1 MFLRET
7 HPGEDQHK
15 TTYSYYVEPYIRLPT
30 ATPIVR
36 PRAVACLALDTHALA
51 IRANNRHG
59 QEGRQERVYPLHLV
73 PRARGKHSRCVL
85 GRQGVWVASRRGGVI
100 CHILKRCD
108 FVVDLVTSKTLDV
121 FWGGRVC
128 GWRRGGAV
136 SFGVIWCHSA
146 ILPGRP
152 PLTTLCPLMHCF
164 GHGHGDC
171 RRDRVC

>member
-1 MFLRET
+1 MAGGGDETRRMFLRGT

-73 PRARGKHSRCVL
+73 PEEEEEEEFIRI
-85 GRQGVWVASRRGGVI
+85 QW
-100 CHILKRCD
+100 IL
-108 FVVDLVTSKTLDV
+108 
-121 FWGGRVC
+121 
-128 GWRRGGAV
+128 
-136 SFGVIWCHSA
+136 
-146 ILPGRP
+146 
-152 PLTTLCPLMHCF
+152 
-164 GHGHGDC
+164 
-171 RRDRVC
+171 